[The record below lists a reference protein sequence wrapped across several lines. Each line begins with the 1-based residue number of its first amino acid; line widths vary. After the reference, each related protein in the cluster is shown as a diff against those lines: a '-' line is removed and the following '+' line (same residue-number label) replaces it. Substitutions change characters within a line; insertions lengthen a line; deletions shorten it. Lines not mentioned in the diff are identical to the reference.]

1 MNRFIPILAVA
12 LIVAACSEPQAPL
25 VASDVTIN
33 EPMPGMQMA
42 AGYLTLT
49 NNSPEPITITD
60 VTSPQYGAV
69 EMHETTI
76 EDGISRM
83 IELSDVT
90 IEPASSVAFEPGG
103 KHLMLMRRKGD
114 PDVVTLE
121 FHAGDTVVLTV
132 NAAQGD

>member
-1 MNRFIPILAVA
+1 MNRFVPILAVA
-12 LIVAACSEPQAPL
+12 LVVACSDARAPL

-33 EPMPGMQMA
+33 KPMPGMQMA

-69 EMHETTI
+69 EMHETMI

-83 IELSDVT
+83 IELSEVT
-90 IEPASSVAFEPGG
+90 IEPSSSVAFEPGG
-103 KHLMLMRRKGD
+103 KHLMLMRQKGE
-114 PDVVTLE
+114 PDLVTLE
-121 FHAGDTVVLTV
+121 LHADETVVLTISV
-132 NAAQGD
+132 APGD